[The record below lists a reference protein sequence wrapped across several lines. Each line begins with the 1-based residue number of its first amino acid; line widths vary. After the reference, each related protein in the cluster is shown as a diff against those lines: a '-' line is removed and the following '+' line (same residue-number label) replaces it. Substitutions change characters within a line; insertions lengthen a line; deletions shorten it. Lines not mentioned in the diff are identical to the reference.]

1 MSSVMARVLF
11 LVTLILYVVGAND
24 DLKFSIN
31 WSGRIPGNLE
41 VIYTYSVNF
50 DRDFDGRCIITWTK
64 VKFKYF

>member
-1 MSSVMARVLF
+1 MARVLF

-50 DRDFDGRCIITWTK
+50 DRDVDG
-64 VKFKYF
+64 